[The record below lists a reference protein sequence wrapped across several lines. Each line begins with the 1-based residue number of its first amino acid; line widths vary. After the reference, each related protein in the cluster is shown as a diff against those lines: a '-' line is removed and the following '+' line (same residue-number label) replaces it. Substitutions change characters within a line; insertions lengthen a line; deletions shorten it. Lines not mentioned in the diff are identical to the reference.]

1 MNKKLRITHINAIG
15 ISLSTALLLSISTHS
30 QSVSEAE
37 VKSSKKVV
45 FQNKNYKKA
54 APAVRNFHES
64 IGKRLAKFL
73 QEKPEESHFFDGVTL
88 TRIMPSQDSLGADVL
103 QLDESTDIGHINTIQ
118 RIISGYIQEAYQYK
132 EDDAFFLARY
142 ILYYNA
148 INRGKM
154 DYVKK
159 KYSGELTNI
168 IKPKDLGISKSYKD
182 WPGRTQILL
191 PLEGNPLKKSK
202 ADLTL
207 GELDERVNEM
217 GEKRASSED
226 KKKLTEIIQEK
237 AETEKKLIKE
247 KKEEISKDL
256 EILEKKKKNLEVK
269 LNDIGSGE
277 SGKVEV
283 TKLKKEKEEIVE
295 KIAKLEDQKAQLDS
309 KIPAPK
315 TDATTSA
322 VAPPENQVKEKEEK
336 SDQKQ
341 EAGKLETPKEPS
353 PEVVKLEKELE
364 KVKEELAAKVEEK
377 SKNEFSANV
386 VDGKIPIIKIF
397 PDGTCANELHLLDP
411 NKDDFVYKGNY
422 TQICGKTFR
431 DFGAGIIVI
440 GLKDTKENVRLV
452 LLDKNELKPS
462 TFSEVTIHP
471 KSPLEVFDNFIYA
484 IEFENGKYFLSRF
497 DSTLKRMTKS
507 DQEILPDSTITIFGK
522 KVYVN
527 ARVEGGLVEIR
538 IFNKDDLKFLK
549 KTQT

>member
-1 MNKKLRITHINAIG
+1 MNKKLRLNHLNALG
-15 ISLSTALLLSISTHS
+15 ISIGTALIISTTLYT

-54 APAVRNFHES
+54 APAVRDFHES
-64 IGKRLAKFL
+64 IGKKLAKFL
-73 QEKPEESHFFDGVTL
+73 MEKSDESHFFDGVTL
-88 TRIMPSQDSLGADVL
+88 TRINPTQDSLGADVL
-103 QLDESTDIGHINTIQ
+103 YLDDSTDIGHINTVQ

-132 EDDAFFLARY
+132 EEDAFFLARY

-159 KYSGELTNI
+159 KYSRELANI

-182 WPGRTQILL
+182 WPGHTQILL

-207 GELDERVNEM
+207 GELDERVNEV

-247 KKEEISKDL
+247 KKDEISKDL
-256 EILEKKKKNLEVK
+256 ESLEKKKKNLEVK

-277 SGKVEV
+277 AGKVEV
-283 TKLKKEKEEIVE
+283 TKLKKEKEEIE
-295 KIAKLEDQKAQLDS
+295 GKIANLKEQKSELDT
-309 KIPAPK
+309 KDPGTK
-315 TDATTSA
+315 TDVGKVSPASA
-322 VAPPENQVKEKEEK
+322 ESQSKEKDEK
-336 SDQKQ
+336 ADQKQ
-341 EAGKLETPKEPS
+341 DTGKLEPPKEPS

-422 TQICGKTFR
+422 TQICGKTFK
-431 DFGAGIIVI
+431 DFGSGILVI

-462 TFSEVTIHP
+462 TFSDVTIHP
-471 KSPLEVFDNFIYA
+471 KSPLEVLDNFIYA